1 MVTATSAKTDAEQ
14 IKELHDGF
22 VQANTTADTAYLRA
36 HMAPGPEGFRWY
48 NLNKSIYVGMDHIC
62 RLWDFLAA
70 MNSTGECPILEE
82 QIHVNGD
89 LAYVTYLI
97 DFKADFGPMG
107 TAQMVART
115 TEIWERLDGEWKMV
129 HFHCSEHEPGGWE
142 GGL

>member
-1 MVTATSAKTDAEQ
+1 MPSATKTDYEQ

-22 VQANTTADTAYLRA
+22 VQANTNANTAYLRA

-70 MNSTGECPILEE
+70 IGGTAECPILEE
-82 QIHVNGD
+82 QIRINGD
-89 LAYVTYLI
+89 MAVVSYVI

-107 TAQMVART
+107 KTSMVART
-115 TEIWERLDGEWKMV
+115 TEVWERLDGEWKMI

>member
-1 MVTATSAKTDAEQ
+1 MTTATTAKTDEEQ

-22 VQANTTADTAYLRA
+22 VEANTTADTSYLRA

-70 MNSTGECPILEE
+70 MNSKGECPILEE

-89 LAYVTYLI
+89 TAFVTYII

-129 HFHCSEHEPGGWE
+129 HFHCSDHEGGGWE